1 MRVYEIAKAAGV
13 PSRDARDY
21 LKFIGQPVKTVSA
34 SVKDEIMVQA
44 IIARL
49 IATRDD
55 FAKVYFDTP
64 F

>member
-1 MRVYEIAKAAGV
+1 MRVYEIGIAADL
-13 PSRDARDY
+13 PSRDVKDY
-21 LKFIGQPVKTVSA
+21 LQMLGQPVKTVSA
-34 SVKDEIMVQA
+34 NIKDPIFAQA

-55 FAKVYFDTP
+55 FARSYLQPP